1 MSILTYLHLRDSVMD
16 TYLKV
21 LDQQNEDI
29 THSDSE
35 KLTIHSHMEQE
46 LLQRLEALQKV
57 LEGLT
62 ADRAATGAAFDSRAD
77 AGTATRA
84 GAASE
89 AGTAASGPVS
99 SEEEQL
105 EQRFN
110 EKCELALKK
119 NRANQDK
126 LKAELGVLTHNL
138 ENIRRFRARA
148 GRGGASPQSRYID
161 IET

>member
-1 MSILTYLHLRDSVMD
+1 MSILTYLHLRDSAMD

-29 THSDSE
+29 SNNDSE

-46 LLQRLEALQKV
+46 LLKRLEALQKV
-57 LEGLT
+57 VIGLS
-62 ADRAATGAAFDSRAD
+62 ADRAAAAGSSD
-77 AGTATRA
+77 
-84 GAASE
+84 
-89 AGTAASGPVS
+89 GPETVEGPETS
-99 SEEEQL
+99 LEEQQL
-105 EQRFN
+105 EQQFN
-110 EKCELALKK
+110 QKCELALKK

-126 LKAELGVLTHNL
+126 LSAELGVLTHNL
-138 ENIRRFRARA
+138 ENIRRFRART

>member
-35 KLTIHSHMEQE
+35 KLAIHSHMEQE
-46 LLQRLEALQKV
+46 LLQRLEAVQKV

-62 ADRAATGAAFDSRAD
+62 SDRAA
-77 AGTATRA
+77 AGSSISA
-84 GAASE
+84 GRERVAR
-89 AGTAASGPVS
+89 
-99 SEEEQL
+99 EEQQL
-105 EQRFN
+105 KKSFN
-110 EKCELALKK
+110 EKCELALQK

-126 LKAELGVLTHNL
+126 LNTELGVLTHNL
-138 ENIRRFRARA
+138 ENIRRFRART